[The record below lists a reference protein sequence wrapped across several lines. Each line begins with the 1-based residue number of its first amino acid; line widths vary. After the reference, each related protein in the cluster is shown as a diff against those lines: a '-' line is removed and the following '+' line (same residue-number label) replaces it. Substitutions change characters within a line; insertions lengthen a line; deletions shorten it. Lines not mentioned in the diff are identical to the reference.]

1 MRIQLL
7 SDLHLEFGDF
17 TPARPA
23 ADVLVVAGDLHVGKR
38 GLAWLAR
45 HYADIPI
52 VYVLGNHEHYK
63 ENVDVLPAKLRAE
76 APPNLHLLERGQ
88 VVLHGT
94 RFLGATLWTDFELHG
109 DAAQG
114 MACAHVSMND
124 HARIRRGE
132 RYQRFAPRDAR
143 ITHIATRDWLRTRL
157 AERFDGPTVVVSH
170 HAPSRTSVEQLDRE
184 HDLLPCYASDLS
196 SLCGEG
202 VRMWLH
208 GHVHQPTD
216 HRIAGTRVVCN
227 PRGYAPDLLVPG
239 FQPDLVLEP

>member
-76 APPNLHLLERGQ
+76 APPNLHVLERGQ

-124 HARIRRGE
+124 HARIRHGK
-132 RYQRFAPRDAR
+132 RYQRFAHRDAR
-143 ITHIATRDWLRTRL
+143 LVA
-157 AERFDGPTVVVSH
+157 
-170 HAPSRTSVEQLDRE
+170 HAAR
-184 HDLLPCYASDLS
+184 
-196 SLCGEG
+196 
-202 VRMWLH
+202 
-208 GHVHQPTD
+208 
-216 HRIAGTRVVCN
+216 
-227 PRGYAPDLLVPG
+227 
-239 FQPDLVLEP
+239 